1 MKRLR
6 PLLCSLIMIALLAAP
21 LAVRAQ
27 GPVYPLPAPL
37 YILTSEQ
44 RLIVID
50 PATGEQ
56 TLVSPVDQPVADFA
70 IAPDGAWYVYRTS
83 ANGPL
88 VIVSDRFS
96 GSGYVLDFEAGLP
109 PEDAAGPTIAWAE
122 DAESIAYLVPG
133 GARIALLSGGE
144 MGSAVIETVAGGPW
158 QDLAWLG
165 PDAWVVKDA
174 GGAVQL
180 IGREAGGWVVVTETA
195 LVFPF
200 PDAGATLT
208 PDGVRLVSGEIVPST
223 AGTLAFEWGPVPP
236 PTLAGTPL
244 PDHLYFLAADEAGI
258 DQLWQLPADGSA
270 AQALTA
276 SEAGITA
283 YAIAPQQDRAVIAAG
298 GTLSVVS
305 FDEGSPVELA
315 QVQTDNGRVSAAWSA
330 DGVQIAFSDA
340 RGLWAVPA
348 DGSAAPT
355 LLIQNNFNEQA
366 IAAIHVYFDP
376 RWSPDGTRLL
386 VTIGLYEGSL
396 FGVVDVADGALTELS
411 QLNGTSA
418 GWVDEGRV
426 IAWTASFGYQTP
438 GLYLADLTAPGVAQT
453 ILGPQYPVFDVQQNV
468 AGQWLVLYGSAP
480 GLGPQLLR
488 ALSAPDITGPY
499 DPAFGSA
506 TGAYADQP
514 LLGMMGQ
521 TDAHLLLV
529 GLRGSDYDDQG
540 RARGTLIVADLGLGT
555 TVQIDT
561 PGPVWSLAWGSMGT
575 TS

>member
-1 MKRLR
+1 MKRLL
-6 PLLCSLIMIALLAAP
+6 PLLASLMLIALVSAP
-21 LAVRAQ
+21 LAARAQ
-27 GPVYPLPAPL
+27 GPYPLPAPL

-44 RLIVID
+44 RLIAVD

-56 TLVSPVDQPVADFA
+56 TPVSPVDQPVADFA

-88 VIVSDRFS
+88 VIVSDRLS
-96 GSGYVLDFEAGLP
+96 GSGYVLDFEARLP
-109 PEDAAGPTIAWAE
+109 PEDAAGPTIAWAG
-122 DAESIAYLVPG
+122 DVSSIAYLVPEG
-133 GARIALLSGGE
+133 LRIAQLGGSDG
-144 MGSAVIETVAGGPW
+144 MATFQTVSGGPW
-158 QDLAWLG
+158 DRVTWVEPDMWAVADSSGSARGFEQRNGSWVSAALPTG
-165 PDAWVVKDA
+165 P
-174 GGAVQL
+174 
-180 IGREAGGWVVVTETA
+180 VTAQTVA
-195 LVFPF
+195 
-200 PDAGATLT
+200 DATLT
-208 PDGVRLVSGEIVPST
+208 DSGVTLADGQVVPST

-276 SEAGITA
+276 SEASITA

-305 FDEGSPVELA
+305 FGEGSPVELA

-330 DGVQIAFSDA
+330 DGVQIAFSDG
-340 RGLWAVPA
+340 RGLWTVPA

-366 IAAIHVYFDP
+366 IASIHVYFDP

-514 LLGMMGQ
+514 LLGLMGQ

-561 PGPVWSLAWGSMGT
+561 PGPVSNLAWGST
-575 TS
+575 DASS